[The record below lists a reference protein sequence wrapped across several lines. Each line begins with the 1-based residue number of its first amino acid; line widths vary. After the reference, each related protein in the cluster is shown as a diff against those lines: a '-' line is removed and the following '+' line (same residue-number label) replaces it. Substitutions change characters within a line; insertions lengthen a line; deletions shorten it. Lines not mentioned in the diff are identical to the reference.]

1 MLFNTLKNNN
11 LQTLKYVFKPDN
23 QNGFEIKSTPDAILQ
38 IQREN
43 NIVSTPTANFRQ
55 QQMTPRSVRDD
66 LKTLERIQAKWANR
80 HREDGLVTT
89 INHDNN
95 YAVFVSFVEVYNNYI
110 YDLLDDSVELNTPAK
125 TGMRSQQQ
133 SSMRTSKA
141 IREDANKRVYV
152 LNVVELEVKS
162 ADEAFD
168 AFLKGV
174 SRRKIGKT
182 QMNAESSRSHSV
194 FTIRLVQ
201 APLDQNGTE
210 ILDNNQY
217 IHISQLSIVDLAGC
231 ERTTRT
237 QATGSRLKEASN
249 INNSLM
255 TLRSC
260 FDMLRE
266 NQKTS
271 AKSTKMVPYRDSKLT
286 HLFKNYF
293 EGEGAVRMILCLN
306 PGVDDFSETLQ
317 VLAFGEQSQEI
328 KTNASHGFRFK
339 HPMIFDDDL
348 CSPLTFGPPFP
359 KRFLEDPSDGTVIPE
374 WISVAEKRKDAMN
387 KAQEQMLRRMA
398 AIRQTISLIENERNH
413 FRQQCETYKRDL
425 EVRNDHVH
433 RLEAQLREVTE
444 DRDVQ
449 NSLKN
454 DQQQRI
460 AYLECA
466 LRQKEADCAK
476 FQDDNN
482 FIRSNVAEHMSKEK
496 ARLKKLFHEM
506 MNNKQKELEKAK
518 CLQLEKMNLVKKILL
533 NDDDEDIYSQFNL
546 MSPPKGATSEETNAN
561 TRAKALHDEGT
572 TTLITSAGRSAP
584 NGPPVANPKFTS
596 NLMEGAGKWIEHQPP
611 GTLETGTVL
620 QPQIKN
626 SKSVTN
632 LKPSDFKSGK
642 YTKYAVT
649 HNEATNSGN
658 IQTQVFKGSVIP
670 SSTGGAQVIFDD
682 VETLHQ
688 ESPAITPLGIVS
700 RKRQALEQ
708 MVAQSAPSTSS
719 SSNTPTSSNS
729 AATPNK

>member
-1 MLFNTLKNNN
+1 M
-11 LQTLKYVFKPDN
+11 FKPDN

-43 NIVSTPTANFRQ
+43 IVSTPGNFRQQ

-80 HREDGLVTT
+80 HREEALITT

-110 YDLLDDSVELNTPAK
+110 YDLLDDSTELNTPAK

-133 SSMRTSKA
+133 PTMRTSKA

-210 ILDNNQY
+210 IIDNNQY

-237 QATGSRLKEASN
+237 QATGNRLKEASN

-255 TLRSC
+255 TLRNC

-293 EGEGAVRMILCLN
+293 EGEGAVKMILCLN
-306 PGVDDFSETLQ
+306 PGVDDFNETQQ
-317 VLAFGEQSQEI
+317 VLTFGEQSQEI
-328 KTNASHGFRFK
+328 KTNASHGIRFK
-339 HPMIFDDDL
+339 PPLMFDDEL

-359 KRFLEDPSDGTVIPE
+359 KRFLDDPSDGTVIPE
-374 WISVAEKRKDAMN
+374 WISVAEKRKDAMK
-387 KAQEQMLRRMA
+387 KAQEQMLQRMA
-398 AIRQTISLIENERNH
+398 AIRQTITLIENERNH
-413 FRQQCETYKRDL
+413 FRQQCETYKQDL

-433 RLEAQLREVTE
+433 RLESQLRQVTE

-449 NSLKN
+449 NSLQN

-466 LRQKEADCAK
+466 LKQKEAECAK
-476 FQDDNN
+476 FQEDNN
-482 FIRSNVAEHMSKEK
+482 YIRSNVAEHMSKEK

-518 CLQLEKMNLVKKILL
+518 CIQLEKINLVKKILIDE
-533 NDDDEDIYSQFNL
+533 NDEDMYNQFNL
-546 MSPPKGATSEETNAN
+546 MSPPRAATSEETNAN
-561 TRAKALHDEGT
+561 TRAKVVHEEVT
-572 TTLITSAGRSAP
+572 TTLITPAGRSA
-584 NGPPVANPKFTS
+584 PPVANPKFTS

-658 IQTQVFKGSVIP
+658 IQTQVFKGNVIP

-688 ESPAITPLGIVS
+688 ESPAITPHGIVS

-708 MVAQSAPSTSS
+708 IAAQSSPSTSS
-719 SSNTPTSSNS
+719 SMNTPTSSNS
-729 AATPNK
+729 EANANKWDFYSFISFTLNFLI